1 MPKTLPKPKERP
13 GRELAPIDKAAQ
25 SDHRTPRATGQDA
38 SIAWAAWWDD
48 LVELYDV
55 VLVGTDGDYVK
66 RVGRVHRQTISRT
79 KWHHVQ
85 SLKQIPLLCLRQYLK
100 QMEQWHPDNEI
111 TEITNGEPQQLLREQ
126 RRKVQR
132 KRYRR
137 HERQAAADYFGCAP
151 EQVHSPDL
159 RAYRTRG
166 GEPAPTTEKE

>member
-1 MPKTLPKPKERP
+1 MPKTLPKLKERP
-13 GRELAPIDKAAQ
+13 GAELAPIDKAAQ

-55 VLVGTDGDYVK
+55 VLVGADGEYVK
-66 RVGRVHRQTISRT
+66 RIDRIYDVRTSWT

-85 SLKQIPLLCLRQYLK
+85 SIKQIPLLCLRQYLD
-100 QMEQWHPDNEI
+100 QMDPWHPNDEI
-111 TEITNGEPQQLLREQ
+111 IEAESREPQQLLREQ

-132 KRYRR
+132 KQYRR
-137 HERQAAADYFGCAP
+137 HERQAAADYYGCAP

-166 GEPAPTTEKE
+166 GEPAPVTEQG